1 MKKKG
6 YLFVL
11 MAAMCQATLG
21 LFGNTL
27 MSLGLIPE
35 QVAFLRLFVG
45 FLILTIYAL
54 IKNPTILKINKKGF
68 IFALLVGL
76 VCQAG
81 FNMFYFNS
89 VKTIGVSLSTV
100 LVYTSPLF
108 IALFSRIIY
117 KEKIDNVKKSISC
130 FMFYRSI
137 YSCY

>member
-11 MAAMCQATLG
+11 MAAMCWATLG

-81 FNMFYFNS
+81 FNMFYFNY

-117 KEKIDNVKKSISC
+117 KEKIDNV
-130 FMFYRSI
+130 FYRSI